1 MKLVSVILAAGKGT
15 RMKSKL
21 PKVLHPLLG
30 APILEHVLDACAALD
45 PDCQVVVVGHDHE
58 KVESSFEG
66 RGISWAHQKDQRGT
80 GHAAAVGVE
89 AAREFIDSNTDAGIL
104 ILNGDLP
111 LLGEHTLKSLVDL
124 VRGDSEAD
132 GLVDKGADLAILT
145 CKKQDPSGYGRIRR
159 APSGDLVD
167 IVEQDDADEKT
178 LAIPEVNVGTYFFRA
193 AIFREFVAQITED
206 NAQGE
211 LYLTDVVV
219 KAAQAGKK
227 VATLE
232 VEDEDETRQVNS
244 RSELA
249 RVSQIVRDRIL
260 ERLMDEGV
268 TIVDP
273 STTHI
278 EVGVTIGMDTT
289 VHPFTVIRRGVAIG
303 PACEVGPFCQLRPG
317 TSLAERVKVGNFV
330 EVKNSEIGAGSKAQH
345 LSYVGDGTVGR
356 NVNLGAGTIFANYDG
371 RDKHRTTVKDDAF
384 VGCGSVLVAPVT
396 LGRGS
401 VTGAGAVVLKNR
413 DVPDGKTVVGVP
425 ARDLKES

>member
-15 RMKSKL
+15 RMKSDL
-21 PKVLHPLLG
+21 PKVLHPLNG
-30 APILEHVLDACAALD
+30 APILEHVLDACAALH
-45 PDCQVVVVGHDHE
+45 PDCQVVVVGYGHE

-66 RGISWAHQKDQRGT
+66 REISWAHQTDQRGT

-89 AAREFIDSNTDAGIL
+89 AAREFIDSHPDAGIL

-124 VRGDSEAD
+124 VRGDDLAD
-132 GLVDKGADLAILT
+132 DGADLAILT

-159 APSGDLVD
+159 APGGDLVD

-193 AIFREFVAQITED
+193 AIFGEFVAQITGN

-219 KAAQAGKK
+219 KAAHAGKK

-232 VEDEDETRQVNS
+232 VEDEDETRQINS

-249 RVSQIVRDRIL
+249 QVSQIVRARIL
-260 ERLMDEGV
+260 ERLMEEGV

-303 PACEVGPFCQLRPG
+303 PSCEVGPFCQLRPG
-317 TSLAERVKVGNFV
+317 TSLAENVKVGNFV
-330 EVKNSEIGAGSKAQH
+330 EVKNSEIGAGSKAPH
-345 LSYVGDGTVGR
+345 LAYVGDGTVGR

-371 RDKHRTTVKDDAF
+371 REKHRTTVKDNAF

-396 LGRGS
+396 IGRNS
-401 VTGAGAVVLKNR
+401 VTGAGAVVLRNR
-413 DVPDGKTVVGVP
+413 DVPDGQTVVGVP
-425 ARDLKES
+425 ARNLQKS

>member
-15 RMKSKL
+15 RMKSNL
-21 PKVLHPLLG
+21 PKVLHPLNG
-30 APILEHVLDACAALD
+30 APILEHVLDASAALH
-45 PDCQVVVVGHDHE
+45 PDCQVVVVGYGHE
-58 KVESSFEG
+58 KVASSFEG
-66 RGISWAHQKDQRGT
+66 RDISWAHQTDQRGT
-80 GHAAAVGVE
+80 GHAAAVGV
-89 AAREFIDSNTDAGIL
+89 AAASEFIDSHPDAGIL

-124 VRGDSEAD
+124 VRGDGAD
-132 GLVDKGADLAILT
+132 DGADLAILT
-145 CKKQDPSGYGRIRR
+145 CTKQDPSGFGRILR
-159 APSGDLVD
+159 APGGDLVD

-193 AIFREFVAQITED
+193 AMFREFVAQITGD

-232 VEDEDETRQVNS
+232 VEDEDETRQINS

-249 RVSQIVRDRIL
+249 QVSQIVRARVL
-260 ERLMDEGV
+260 ERLMEEGV

-303 PACEVGPFCQLRPG
+303 PSCEVGPFCQLRPG
-317 TSLAERVKVGNFV
+317 TSLAENVKVGNFV
-330 EVKNSEIGAGSKAQH
+330 EVKNSEIGAGSKAPH
-345 LSYVGDGTVGR
+345 LAYVGDGTVGR

-371 RDKHRTTVKDDAF
+371 REKHRTTVKDNAF

-396 LGRGS
+396 IGRNS
-401 VTGAGAVVLKNR
+401 VTGAGAVVLRNR
-413 DVPDGKTVVGVP
+413 DVPDGQTAVGVP
-425 ARDLKES
+425 ARNLQES